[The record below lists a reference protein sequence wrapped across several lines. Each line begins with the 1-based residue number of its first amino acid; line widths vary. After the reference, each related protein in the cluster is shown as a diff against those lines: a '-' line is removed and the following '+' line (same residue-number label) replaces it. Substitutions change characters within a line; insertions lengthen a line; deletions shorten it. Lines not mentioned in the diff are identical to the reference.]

1 MVTSYEFLRAESE
14 KFQVKGRWYYVILD
28 EAQKIKNSE
37 SLVHKAVMGLS
48 AEHRLILSGTPMQNS
63 LQELW
68 SLFNFVQP
76 GLLGQLDFFE
86 HQFCKTI
93 IKGGYTRA
101 TAVEV
106 ETSKQC
112 LGELREIIQGHILRR
127 TKKQVKIECDLPERN
142 EYIVFCNLTQAQL
155 TLYEK
160 YLLECREFLDS
171 DYNRPEALGILNNLR
186 KICNHPFMYFAYH
199 LSDKATGF
207 KMRKIDANPTY
218 QLYRETRLVAEKEF
232 EDKRLIEATAAC
244 RHWQLSGK
252 LRVLVSFLYDWRE
265 KDPTTK
271 VLVFSQ
277 TRKILDI
284 LERLCQEHV
293 FSFLRMDGE
302 VSLKERIELIRRFNQ
317 EP

>member
-1 MVTSYEFLRAESE
+1 MGLGKTISAISLIATLYTTHWMQVAEGSGREKLKAFLVVCPATCISQWVSELKLWTQSLSQQIPILTFQDSGGSTKATLEQAFKQSGVLVTSYEFVRGEAER
-14 KFQVKGRWYYVILD
+14 FQDKGRWHYVILD

-37 SLVHKAVMGLS
+37 SLVHKAVMGLN

-101 TAVEV
+101 SEV
-106 ETSKQC
+106 EKETAKQC
-112 LGELREIIQGHILRR
+112 LQELRELIQGHILRR

-155 TLYEK
+155 TLYEN
-160 YLLECREFLDS
+160 YLRECREFLDS

-199 LSDKATGF
+199 DSDKGTGF
-207 KMRKIDANPTY
+207 KFRKLNVNPTY
-218 QLYRETRLVAEKEF
+218 HLYRETRL
-232 EDKRLIEATAAC
+232 
-244 RHWQLSGK
+244 
-252 LRVLVSFLYDWRE
+252 
-265 KDPTTK
+265 
-271 VLVFSQ
+271 
-277 TRKILDI
+277 
-284 LERLCQEHV
+284 
-293 FSFLRMDGE
+293 
-302 VSLKERIELIRRFNQ
+302 
-317 EP
+317 